1 MRADGAQAV
10 ETARIASDFE
20 WTWLRFDG
28 DEAEPRELIALGG
41 GSLRLDGR
49 EVLRSGAR
57 LNYLVAR
64 RLANDELIVDTD
76 ASEDFFLAVFNTVT
90 SDK

>member
-1 MRADGAQAV
+1 V
-10 ETARIASDFE
+10 ETARVASDFE

-28 DEAEPRELIALGG
+28 DEAEPRELIAVGG
-41 GSLRLDGR
+41 ESLRLDGR
-49 EVLRSGAR
+49 EVLRSQSR

-64 RLANDELIVDTD
+64 RQANDELTVETD
-76 ASEDFFLAVFNTVT
+76 ASEEVFLAPFTTVT